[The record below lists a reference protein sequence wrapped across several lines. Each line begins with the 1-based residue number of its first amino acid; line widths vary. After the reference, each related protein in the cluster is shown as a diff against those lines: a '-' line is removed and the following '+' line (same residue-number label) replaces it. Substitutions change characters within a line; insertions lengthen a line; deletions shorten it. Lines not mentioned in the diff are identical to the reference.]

1 MTTKTPMSKLFLA
14 DFVSIQRNSFFNL
27 VETGL
32 IEDFQKRNPITNI
45 RKDLEL
51 YFYPEYYRLTLPNI
65 SIQEAIV
72 KTKSYSSKIYI
83 PVQFTDK
90 KNRQM
95 IVKWVLV
102 GHLPLMTKRGHFVL
116 NGVARIVVNQI
127 LRSPGIYFHEKI
139 YEIYSNKWS
148 EKPVEVFKRYYA
160 DLICLKGA
168 WLRLEL
174 DKEKAIW
181 AQMKKGPK
189 LPLLWLLI
197 GMGLSEKTIFL
208 TLPNP
213 NYLLLNFK
221 EDDDGNVKYDYV
233 QYPYQAW
240 EKLYFLNTSKYVDK
254 QKASN
259 LGRKWLFK
267 KFMNPRTYDIGKQG
281 RISFNKKLGLNF
293 SLTQTTL
300 TGQDLLFATESLM
313 KLEKGL
319 KKTDD
324 IDHLKNRRVRTSGEL
339 IQIQIGIGL
348 IRLEKM
354 IREKINKV
362 NPRFNRQI
370 YSPFKQNMTR
380 ISTNAA
386 QIRPWLIQINNL
398 RDEQQTEIVK
408 TEAKQKSVK
417 ISLALHALSDK
428 SQHYQQERI
437 VTSLSNLP
445 EKMVRFH
452 YVSHFSR
459 SDASEAS
466 DASNANIA
474 SGATKNEH
482 VKENGLGDNSSKQNT
497 NKKTSQKDEKK
508 SSLVQKKRKIFKEEK
523 IISKTSTKL
532 MAKIPLNYLINTKAF
547 NGALKEFFGS
557 SQLSQYMDQINPL
570 AELTHKRR
578 LTSLGPGGVNRDTAT
593 LAIRGIHPTHYGRIC
608 PIETPEGKNTGLVN
622 SMTTY
627 AKITDSGLLLTPF
640 YKVYKGQV
648 QKYLGMFFLSA
659 EQEEKMTIASAD
671 LNRSKINFLPK
682 FLVPVRR
689 TDEFTKV
696 LRNQID
702 YIGVSPIQMISIATS
717 LIPFLEHDDANRA
730 LMGSNMQRQA
740 VPVIRPDRPIV
751 GTGLEARAA
760 SDSGHPLQSNHSGFV
775 GYASGKKII
784 IYTFE

>member
-1 MTTKTPMSKLFLA
+1 MSKLFLS
-14 DFVSIQRNSFFNL
+14 DFVSIQRKSFFNL
-27 VETGL
+27 LEKGL
-32 IEDFQKRNPITNI
+32 IEEFQKRNPITNI
-45 RKDLEL
+45 SKDLEL

-90 KNRQM
+90 KNRQ
-95 IVKWVLV
+95 IIIKWALV
-102 GHLPLMTKRGHFVL
+102 GHLPLMTKRGHFL
-116 NGVARIVVNQI
+116 INGVARIVVNQI

-148 EKPVEVFKRYYA
+148 EKPVETFKRYYA
-160 DLICLKGA
+160 DIICLKGA

-189 LPLLWLLI
+189 LPLLWILI

-240 EKLYFLNTSKYVDK
+240 EKLYFLNTSKYVEK
-254 QKASN
+254 QKASD

-281 RISFNKKLGLNF
+281 RISLNKKLGLNF
-293 SLTQTTL
+293 SLKQTTL
-300 TGQDLLFATESLM
+300 TAQDLLFATDSLM

-362 NPRFNRQI
+362 NPRFSRQL
-370 YSPFKQNMTR
+370 YSPFAQDGSGISKDAQKAEQSFLQAINLKEESKRGEEKQR
-380 ISTNAA
+380 IVETKNRNSFSLSSLPLLTSFPMGNGR
-386 QIRPWLIQINNL
+386 QCNPFPVGN
-398 RDEQQTEIVK
+398 
-408 TEAKQKSVK
+408 EAKPVYLPAFLATQAKQPEGLLRLRSKGTKWEVK
-417 ISLALHALSDK
+417 
-428 SQHYQQERI
+428 Q
-437 VTSLSNLP
+437 
-445 EKMVRFH
+445 
-452 YVSHFSR
+452 
-459 SDASEAS
+459 
-466 DASNANIA
+466 
-474 SGATKNEH
+474 
-482 VKENGLGDNSSKQNT
+482 KENSLETKLYKEDT
-497 NKKTSQKDEKK
+497 NKKTRKKNGKK
-508 SSLVQKKRKIFKEEK
+508 SSLEQKKRKNSQKEK
-523 IISKTSTKL
+523 LIPTTSTKL
-532 MAKIPLNYLINTKAF
+532 IAKIPLNYLINTKAF

-627 AKITDSGLLLTPF
+627 AKLTSSGLLLTPF

-648 QKYLGMFFLSA
+648 QKNLGMFFLSA

-671 LNRSKINFLPK
+671 INRSKINFLPK
-682 FLVPVRR
+682 SSVPVRR
-689 TDEFTKV
+689 TDDFTKV

-760 SDSGHPLQSNHSGFV
+760 SDSGHPLQSNQSGFV

-784 IYTFE
+784 IYTFD